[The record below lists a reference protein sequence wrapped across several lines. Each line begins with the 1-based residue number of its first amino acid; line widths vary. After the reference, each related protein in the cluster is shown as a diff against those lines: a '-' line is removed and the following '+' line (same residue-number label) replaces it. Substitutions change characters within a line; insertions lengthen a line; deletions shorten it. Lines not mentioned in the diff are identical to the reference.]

1 MKTPFC
7 GFVFSNLVDGK
18 SFPSSPKAVAA
29 LAVPKTEAFEDIPK
43 VSNIQK
49 KTDHRQYFETFS
61 QNIWALKKTKE
72 LRFYARMI
80 LIYEVSDTDK
90 GGIFLPPRVPTSALW
105 GSSAFLVFC
114 AKGKKEDIWWDHR
127 NTVCMLS

>member
-49 KTDHRQYFETFS
+49 NGSPPIFRNIQPKYLGFEK
-61 QNIWALKKTKE
+61 NKRIALLCKNDFD
-72 LRFYARMI
+72 L
-80 LIYEVSDTDK
+80 
-90 GGIFLPPRVPTSALW
+90 
-105 GSSAFLVFC
+105 
-114 AKGKKEDIWWDHR
+114 
-127 NTVCMLS
+127 